1 MFFMAELESEARHSG
16 TTRLNTWTFKT
27 DNDSD
32 VFMREVVEQAQTSL
46 YPHSASPG
54 CDEKGN

>member
-1 MFFMAELESEARHSG
+1 MAELESEARHSG

-32 VFMREVVEQAQTSL
+32 VFMRVVEQAQTSL